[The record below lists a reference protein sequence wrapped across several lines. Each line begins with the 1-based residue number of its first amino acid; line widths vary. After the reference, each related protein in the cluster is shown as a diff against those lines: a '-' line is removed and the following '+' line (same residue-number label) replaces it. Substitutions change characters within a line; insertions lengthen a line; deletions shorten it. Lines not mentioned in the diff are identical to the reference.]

1 MNIIWLFLTFCYLLH
16 NIREIK
22 SQQPEEICFRP
33 PTNPNPGRPGKRG
46 PPGGKGVKGDV
57 GPTGQCVCDGMSQLR
72 QEIQQ
77 LNHEIQSLKQ
87 FQHSHTDK
95 LPHCSVGMKDRR
107 VRDEDITASA
117 TYDSGINTYY
127 LPQYA
132 RLDNV
137 LTGAHVGAW
146 VSGNREYNELWLYVY
161 LYVCLNTTC
170 TSFNFKRFGRF
181 LQVTAHNNINNI
193 FVVSAGNWIQVDLK
207 SPTLIT
213 GVVTQGRPG
222 GHIVWDQQWVTSYK
236 IAYGINQTSFQT
248 IQNSDGNDLIF
259 QGNTDKNTKVTNMF
273 PAPIIGRYVRL
284 IHITYNRYAAIRL
297 EYLTC

>member
-1 MNIIWLFLTFCYLLH
+1 MFKVCFFFTFCFLLH
-16 NIREIK
+16 NVREIK

-33 PTNPNPGRPGKRG
+33 PTNTNPGRPGKRG
-46 PPGGKGVKGDV
+46 PPGGKGDKGDV

-72 QEIQQ
+72 QEMRE
-77 LNHEIQSLKQ
+77 LSREVLELKQ

-95 LPHCSVGMKDRR
+95 LTHCSVGMKDRR

-117 TYDSGINTYY
+117 LLDVDMHHPKHG
-127 LPQYA
+127 

-137 LTGAHVGAW
+137 ASGGHIGAW
-146 VSGNREYNELWLYVY
+146 ASGN
-161 LYVCLNTTC
+161 
-170 TSFNFKRFGRF
+170 S
-181 LQVTAHNNINNI
+181 
-193 FVVSAGNWIQVDLK
+193 SSGNWIQVDLQ
-207 SPTLIT
+207 SPTVLT

-222 GHIVWDQQWVTSYK
+222 GQYMQWVTSYK

-259 QGNTDKNTKVTNMF
+259 QGNRDINTKVTNMF

-284 IHITYNRYAAIRL
+284 MHITYHGWATIRL

>member
-1 MNIIWLFLTFCYLLH
+1 MNIIWLFLTLCFLLH

-46 PPGGKGVKGDV
+46 PSGGKGAKGDV

-95 LPHCSVGMKDRR
+95 LTHCSVGMKDRR

-117 TYDSGINTYY
+117 TFGGQFSTCCN
-127 LPQYA
+127 PQYA

-137 LTGAHVGAW
+137 ITGVHVGAW
-146 VSGNREYNELWLYVY
+146 ASGN
-161 LYVCLNTTC
+161 
-170 TSFNFKRFGRF
+170 
-181 LQVTAHNNINNI
+181 H
-193 FVVSAGNWIQVDLK
+193 SAGNWIQVDLK
-207 SPTLIT
+207 SPTLLT

-222 GHIVWDQQWVTSYK
+222 GHFLQWVTSYK
-236 IAYGINQTSFQT
+236 IAYGINQTNFQT
-248 IQNSDGNDLIF
+248 IQNRDGNDVIF
-259 QGNTDKNTKVTNMF
+259 QGNTDFNTTVTNMF

-284 IHITYNRYAAIRL
+284 MHITYHRWPTMRL

>member
-1 MNIIWLFLTFCYLLH
+1 MLKLCCLFTFCFLLH

-33 PTNPNPGRPGKRG
+33 PSNPNPGRPGKRG
-46 PPGGKGVKGDV
+46 PPGGKCDRGDV

-77 LNHEIQSLKQ
+77 LNRKIATLEQ

-95 LPHCSVGMKDRR
+95 LTYCSVGMEDRR

-117 TYDSGINTYY
+117 TFDTGINTFH
-127 LPQYA
+127 LPKYA

-137 LTGAHVGAW
+137 DVLGHHIGAW
-146 VSGNREYNELWLYVY
+146 ASGN
-161 LYVCLNTTC
+161 
-170 TSFNFKRFGRF
+170 
-181 LQVTAHNNINNI
+181 Q
-193 FVVSAGNWIQVDLK
+193 SAGNWIQVDLQ
-207 SPTLIT
+207 SPTLLT

-222 GHIVWDQQWVTSYK
+222 GHFMQWITSYK

-248 IQNSDGNDLIF
+248 IQNSDGNDVIF
-259 QGNTDKNTKVTNMF
+259 QGNRDIDTKVTNMF

-284 IHITYNRYAAIRL
+284 IHITYHGHASIRL